1 MFGGDIFMRK
11 KIQQKDCGGLNHSGA
26 LTIVRKNIS
35 LYLLLVP
42 GIAYLIVFKYI
53 PIGGLVMAFQDF
65 NVFKGFLES
74 EWVGLQQFQKLF
86 ASPDFYRIFR
96 NTLLINSYKIIFGF
110 PLPILLAIMLNEIRF
125 TPLKKVSQTIVYLPH
140 FLSWIIVSG
149 LFINILS
156 ASNGIVNQ
164 IIKACGGEAIAFM
177 SNTSWFRSVLVI
189 TDTWKEMG
197 WSAIVYIAAIAG
209 VDQELYEAARVD
221 GASRIQQILHVTLP
235 GISSTIVLMFIL
247 KLGSILSGGFDQV
260 LTMYNPAVYE
270 VADIIQTYVY
280 RVGLGKQ
287 QYSFSAAVGMFNS
300 VIGFVLTVL
309 GNFISK
315 KVSGRSIW

>member
-1 MFGGDIFMRK
+1 MK
-11 KIQQKDCGGLNHSGA
+11 KNMQIKNEGEWNHPGTIA
-26 LTIVRKNIS
+26 IVRKNIS
-35 LYLLLVP
+35 LYLLLIP
-42 GIAYLIVFKYI
+42 GIIYLIIFKYI

-65 NVFKGFLES
+65 NVFKSFWGS
-74 EWVGLQQFQKLF
+74 EWVGMQQFQKLF
-86 ASPDFYRIFR
+86 SSPDFYRIFR

-110 PLPILLAIMLNEIRF
+110 PLPIFLAIMLNEIRF

-164 IIKACGGEAIAFM
+164 MIKACGGNAISFM
-177 SNTSWFRSVLVI
+177 SDTRWFRTVLVV

-221 GASRIQQILHVTLP
+221 GASRIRQIWHITLP
-235 GISSTIVLMFIL
+235 GIASTIVLMFIL
-247 KLGSILSGGFDQV
+247 KLGSIMSGGFDQV
-260 LTMYNPAVYE
+260 LTMYNAAVYE
-270 VADIIQTYVY
+270 VGDIIQTYVY
-280 RVGLGKQ
+280 RIGLGKQ

-300 VIGFVLTVL
+300 IIGFILTVL
-309 GNFISK
+309 GNFVSK
-315 KVSGRSIW
+315 KFSGRSIW

>member
-1 MFGGDIFMRK
+1 MRK
-11 KIQQKDCGGLNHSGA
+11 KAQRKNSDGLNHASSM
-26 LTIVRKNIS
+26 TIVRKNIS

-42 GIAYLIVFKYI
+42 GIVYLIIFKYI

-65 NVFKGFLES
+65 NVFKGFFDS
-74 EWVGLQQFQKLF
+74 QWVGLAQFQKLF

-96 NTLLINSYKIIFGF
+96 NTLLINGYKILFGF
-110 PLPILLAIMLNEIRF
+110 PLPIILAVMLNEIRF
-125 TPLKKVSQTIVYLPH
+125 MPLKKVSQTIVYLPH

-156 ASNGIVNQ
+156 ASDGIVNQ
-164 IIKACGGEAIAFM
+164 MIKACGGESIPFM
-177 SNTSWFRSVLVI
+177 SSTQWFRAVLVV

-221 GASRIQQILHVTLP
+221 GASRIRQIWHITLP
-235 GISSTIVLMFIL
+235 GITSTIVLMFIL
-247 KLGSILSGGFDQV
+247 KLGSIMSGGFDQV

-270 VADIIQTYVY
+270 VGDIIQTYVY
-280 RVGLGKQ
+280 RIGLGKQ

-300 VIGFVLTVL
+300 VIGFVLTVA
-309 GNFISK
+309 GNYVSK